1 MATIRLDSE
10 ERRQGI
16 VDAALPLFAR
26 KGFAGTTTREIAA
39 AAKVSEALLFKHF
52 PSKAALY
59 REIIRLGCEGH
70 PVLAE
75 LDQLEPSA
83 ASLIQMTVRLV
94 ETYVHCPRECP
105 DDFRFRLLVM
115 SFLEDGEYA
124 RLVFDWVA
132 ERVYPKFAAC
142 LDAAARDGLLVETPL
157 SGMTRFRFGHYVAIL
172 LNCLRM
178 PALSLLRQDEAES
191 LVPEAVWFLLR
202 GYGLKDEAIARYHP
216 AAGAAATEKE

>member
-1 MATIRLDSE
+1 MANIRLDSE

-70 PVLAE
+70 PALAAA
-75 LDQLEPSA
+75 DQLVPSG
-83 ASLIQMTVRLV
+83 ASLVPLTVLMVRYFVL
-94 ETYVHCPRECP
+94 CPRECP
-105 DDFRFRLLVM
+105 DDFRNRLLVM

-124 RLVFDWVA
+124 RLVLDWVA

-142 LDAAARDGLLVETPL
+142 LDAAAREGLLVETPVP
-157 SGMTRFRFGHYVAIL
+157 GMSRFRFGHYVAIL

-178 PALSLLRQDEAES
+178 SDPPVLQGDTEQ
-191 LVPEAVWFLLR
+191 LVSEAVWFILR
-202 GYGLKDEAIARYHP
+202 GLGLKDEAIARFHT
-216 AAGAAATEKE
+216 AASAASPVKE